1 LVSGGEPGSAAAG
14 QFIDEADLQPDGAG
28 DWDRYGRRAPR
39 CLVATQPGH
48 REPQQF
54 VHRRIT
60 LPKMGRLCRPTIAIW
75 GALRYSHGSSRVS
88 FLDQSMSLSNYT
100 KDGILTIVFD
110 DSRIL
115 DETKL
120 EELGRE
126 LTEMLNK
133 TTEERVILDFR
144 NVKFMS
150 SSMLS
155 KLVAVNKKAG
165 EFKVKMKLC
174 SIDPEIRQ
182 VFKITKLDKLFEI
195 EADESSARAAFM
207 KRGWFG

>member
-1 LVSGGEPGSAAAG
+1 
-14 QFIDEADLQPDGAG
+14 
-28 DWDRYGRRAPR
+28 
-39 CLVATQPGH
+39 
-48 REPQQF
+48 
-54 VHRRIT
+54 
-60 LPKMGRLCRPTIAIW
+60 
-75 GALRYSHGSSRVS
+75 
-88 FLDQSMSLSNYT
+88 MSLSNYT

-126 LTEMLNK
+126 LTETLNK

-155 KLVAVNKKAG
+155 KLVAVNRKAA
-165 EFKVKMKLC
+165 EFKVKLKLC

-182 VFKITKLDKLFEI
+182 VLKFTQLDKLVHI
-195 EADESSARAAFM
+195 EVAEASYRAA
-207 KRGWFG
+207 